1 MSQVDLYFTEGD
13 RLQGIEL
20 ASSKEKLGF
29 DLCGSSVFLVLNVLS
44 FAKK

>member
-1 MSQVDLYFTEGD
+1 MSQVDLYFTEDD
-13 RLQGIEL
+13 RLQGIKL